1 MSVSVSV
8 TVTVTGG
15 VYVLLLGGDSSSSVA
30 DGLHAVLSR
39 RGGWQSATA
48 GELEANGYH
57 HP

>member
-1 MSVSVSV
+1 VSVSVSV
-8 TVTVTGG
+8 SVTVTGG
-15 VYVLLLGGDSSSSVA
+15 VYVLLLGGDSSSVA